1 MKGFVRAIQDGDK
14 GMVFRNSV
22 YLPFHLELLSIWIG
36 KEMSL
41 LAAPDLLTDFCDG
54 NGQVAVREGERYTN
68 LVFRKCGELRKDLGH
83 DKGHVILHAAE
94 KGSDIFRDEN
104 RHYIKVY
111 FTNRHTLD
119 FELVEDPY
127 YL

>member
-1 MKGFVRAIQDGDK
+1 MKGFVKAIEDGDK

-41 LAAPDLLTDFCDG
+41 LAAPDLLTDLCDG
-54 NGQVAVREGERYTN
+54 NGQVAVREGEQYTN
-68 LVFRKCGELRKDLGH
+68 IVFRKSGELRKELGH
-83 DKGHVILHAAE
+83 EKGHIIFHAAE
-94 KGSDIFRDEN
+94 KGSDLFREEN
-104 RHYIKVY
+104 RHYIKVC
-111 FTNRHTLD
+111 FTDKHMLTL
-119 FELVEDPY
+119 ELVEDPF